1 MKLALVIEKDAESVK
16 LLKAILERWDFA
28 ISSATSTAEAMD
40 MIRAVRPHVILCDI
54 AAPISEAFTFIR
66 DLRNSPDERL
76 KMMPVIAT
84 TTLYE
89 EVDDRTARAAGF
101 DVFLRKPLDPEM
113 VPYIIGLLVSGTR

>member
-1 MKLALVIEKDAESVK
+1 MKLALVIERDAESVK

-54 AAPISEAFTFIR
+54 AAPITEAFTFIR
-66 DLRNSPDERL
+66 EIRSSPDDRL
-76 KMMPVIAT
+76 STMPVIAT

-89 EVDDRTARAAGF
+89 DIDDRTARAAGF
-101 DVFLRKPLDPEM
+101 DIFLRKPLDPEM
-113 VPYIIGLLVSGTR
+113 LPYIIGLLVSGTR